1 MANSLTTADR
11 KSNARRVLRDRTRS
25 NRAASRI
32 ARRGVGSLASHAMA
46 AGLPLGEARTVAQGL
61 RRAAAKLEME
71 GRVCLTYSEHKSRT
85 VTRFTPAQV
94 AALVDTDVK
103 GTYRPRKAEYKL
115 VVARLVLRAF
125 GV

>member
-25 NRAASRI
+25 NNAASRI
-32 ARRGVGSLASHAMA
+32 RRRGVGSLASHAMA
-46 AGLPLGEARTVAQGL
+46 AGLPLREARTVATGL
-61 RRAAAKLEME
+61 RRAAGKLDVCGTV
-71 GRVCLTYSEHKSRT
+71 GRTYSEHKSPM
-85 VTRFTPAQV
+85 VTRYTPAQV
-94 AALVDTDVK
+94 AALVNPEVK